1 MNVVQMLKKKILA
14 THLKVSLNKGK
25 PEDLY
30 LLGIRRDG
38 EKNNLYLQT
47 VVKKKTLPTFKM

>member
-1 MNVVQMLKKKILA
+1 MNVVQMLKKILA

-25 PEDLY
+25 PRDLY

-38 EKNNLYLQT
+38 EKNNLNLQT
-47 VVKKKTLPTFKM
+47 DVKKKPLPTFKM

>member
-1 MNVVQMLKKKILA
+1 MNVVQMLKVKKKLA

-25 PEDLY
+25 TKDLY

-38 EKNNLYLQT
+38 KKNNLNLQT
-47 VVKKKTLPTFKM
+47 VVKKTLPTFKM